1 MADHE
6 PVTTTQPDGGATV
19 YCACGETLRLTVTDG
34 APGKAAATAW
44 IDHVRAA
51 DSDETDGEGA

>member
-6 PVTTTQPDGGATV
+6 PVITTQPGAATV

-34 APGKAAATAW
+34 APGKAASAAW
-44 IDHVRAA
+44 IDHVRTA
-51 DSDETDGEGA
+51 DDDTDGEDA